1 METMKQQI
9 GAWQDIYP
17 DAAPIVNNTAN
28 GVDVYKITCKS
39 TY

>member
-17 DAAPIVNNTAN
+17 DAVPIVNNTAN
-28 GVDVYKITCKS
+28 GGDVYINICKS